1 MAESIL
7 QQQLKYFSDNQSG
20 PRFTIIHGN
29 RLKGY
34 QFLNYQLSAVPE
46 PGTML
51 LGGIAAACAVAG
63 VWWKQRR
70 AAAEAAATSA

>member
-34 QFLNYQLSAVPE
+34 KSSSTVRVMVPVGLRVRTRLPLE
-46 PGTML
+46 
-51 LGGIAAACAVAG
+51 
-63 VWWKQRR
+63 
-70 AAAEAAATSA
+70 S

>member
-7 QQQLKYFSDNQSG
+7 QKQLKHFSDNQSG

-34 QFLNYQLSAVPE
+34 GLKRLEKFCL
-46 PGTML
+46 
-51 LGGIAAACAVAG
+51 AAALWLIFQV
-63 VWWKQRR
+63 
-70 AAAEAAATSA
+70 TY

>member
-34 QFLNYQLSAVPE
+34 DNSFAQWQLP
-46 PGTML
+46 
-51 LGGIAAACAVAG
+51 
-63 VWWKQRR
+63 
-70 AAAEAAATSA
+70 

>member
-34 QFLNYQLSAVPE
+34 SVFSNARFIFITSLPWPRQ
-46 PGTML
+46 PGYT
-51 LGGIAAACAVAG
+51 GISG
-63 VWWKQRR
+63 LRIGR
-70 AAAEAAATSA
+70 FG